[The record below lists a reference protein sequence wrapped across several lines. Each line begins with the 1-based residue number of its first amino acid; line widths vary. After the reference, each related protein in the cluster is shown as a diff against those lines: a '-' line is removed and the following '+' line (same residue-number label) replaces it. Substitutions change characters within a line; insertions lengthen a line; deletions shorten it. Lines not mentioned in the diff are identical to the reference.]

1 MNILVI
7 DVGTSSIRG
16 ILYRKNGEKVF
27 AKQVKYQPVH
37 GENGRVEQPAKDFED
52 ALILILRAFTA
63 RIHIFNAEIEAVA
76 ITAQRS
82 SVIPLD
88 ASGQPLMNAIMW
100 QDTRNRDICRG
111 LEKYDNEI
119 FALSGAKTNCVFS
132 GGKMLWLRIVRP
144 DIYEKVYKFVNIPEY
159 LIHLMTGE
167 YVTDH
172 TYGSRSNLMNL
183 RTREWDD
190 RLLELFQIEKEKLCT
205 LREPGSVV
213 GVITEE
219 FSHISGL
226 REGVPVISAGGDQQ
240 CAAIGHGAYREGAVS
255 IVTGTGAFLVAA
267 SRQIP
272 DNLTP
277 DIICNCSSIAGE
289 YIIEANVLACCSA
302 FDWFCQTFYDWERI
316 DYGQIN
322 HELEKLYKE
331 DVSCIV
337 LPYFQGRS
345 TPKWNAEARGAFLNI
360 TLGTRREE
368 VLKAVLEGIFLEI
381 SNNISIFRKYVD
393 VNAAY
398 ISGGLTKS
406 EIMNCIQADI
416 YGIPLYHL
424 EDSESTSLGALIV
437 AMKNLTGK
445 NISVEEIFA
454 AVRRKDAIE
463 KYDFDDEKHLIYLQ
477 KQEKM
482 NELYSKIYE

>member
-1 MNILVI
+1 M
-7 DVGTSSIRG
+7 
-16 ILYRKNGEKVF
+16 
-27 AKQVKYQPVH
+27 
-37 GENGRVEQPAKDFED
+37 
-52 ALILILRAFTA
+52 
-63 RIHIFNAEIEAVA
+63 
-76 ITAQRS
+76 
-82 SVIPLD
+82 
-88 ASGQPLMNAIMW
+88 
-100 QDTRNRDICRG
+100 
-111 LEKYDNEI
+111 
-119 FALSGAKTNCVFS
+119 
-132 GGKMLWLRIVRP
+132 
-144 DIYEKVYKFVNIPEY
+144 
-159 LIHLMTGE
+159 
-167 YVTDH
+167 
-172 TYGSRSNLMNL
+172 
-183 RTREWDD
+183 
-190 RLLELFQIEKEKLCT
+190 
-205 LREPGSVV
+205 
-213 GVITEE
+213 
-219 FSHISGL
+219 
-226 REGVPVISAGGDQQ
+226 
-240 CAAIGHGAYREGAVS
+240 
-255 IVTGTGAFLVAA
+255 
-267 SRQIP
+267 
-272 DNLTP
+272 
-277 DIICNCSSIAGE
+277 
-289 YIIEANVLACCSA
+289 
-302 FDWFCQTFYDWERI
+302 
-316 DYGQIN
+316 
-322 HELEKLYKE
+322 YKE

-406 EIMNCIQADI
+406 EIMNCMQADI

-424 EDSESTSLGALIV
+424 EDSESTSVGALIV